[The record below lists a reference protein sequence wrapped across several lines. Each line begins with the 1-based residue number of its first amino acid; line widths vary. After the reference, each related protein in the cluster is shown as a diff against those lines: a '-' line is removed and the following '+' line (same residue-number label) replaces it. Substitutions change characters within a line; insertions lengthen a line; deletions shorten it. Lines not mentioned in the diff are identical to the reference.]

1 MEVHLSDLEDG
12 IVCLISALRK
22 REKMSPTKKVA
33 SREFLGM
40 GLGYLLFRLGTFGV
54 KRLPV
59 ASLSSCGGKI
69 GLLTFHLLR
78 GWRRVALNN
87 LNLVFGR
94 EKAKDEIQ
102 WMCRTLF
109 KNMARD
115 MMEVY
120 RCVDFEDRYFKTLVR
135 FEGKE
140 HLDHALKEGKG
151 AIAVSAHLGNFPLMC
166 ARLANEGYPL
176 SLVARDPENPKIA
189 KAITSLR
196 DAVGIES
203 IPDEPRMACVSRC
216 FKALKGNRVLML
228 QIDQNAPVTEAW
240 VDFFGYLVP
249 TFKGPVLLS
258 IRTGAPILPMFV
270 RRNQNNFHQI
280 TVHPP
285 FTLNITGNA
294 EHDITSNLARLTKII
309 EVAIRDYP
317 EQWLWI
323 YRRFKRA
330 RDIKTGERLFHKHP

>member
-1 MEVHLSDLEDG
+1 MGKKGE
-12 IVCLISALRK
+12 R
-22 REKMSPTKKVA
+22 MSGTKKV
-33 SREFLGM
+33 SSGKSLQMRS
-40 GLGYLLFRLGTFGV
+40 GYLLFRLGTFGL

-59 ASLSSCGGKI
+59 ASLSSCGEKI
-69 GLLTFHLLR
+69 GFLTFYLLR

-87 LNLVFGR
+87 LNLVFGK
-94 EKAKDEIQ
+94 EKAQDEIESI
-102 WMCRTLF
+102 CRALF
-109 KNMARD
+109 KNMVSD

-135 FEGKE
+135 LEGKE
-140 HLDHALKEGKG
+140 HLDRALKEGKG

-176 SLVARDPENPKIA
+176 SLVARDPENPKVA

-196 DAVGIES
+196 DAIGMES
-203 IPDEPRMACVSRC
+203 IPDEPRMACVARC

-249 TFKGPVLLS
+249 TFKGPVLFS
-258 IRTGAPILPMFV
+258 MRTGAPILPMFV
-270 RRNQNNFHQI
+270 RRDSNNLHQI

-294 EHDITSNLARLTKII
+294 EQDIPSNLARLTKII
-309 EVAIRDYP
+309 EAAIREYP

-330 RDIKTGERLFHKHP
+330 RDIKTGERLFRKHP

>member
-1 MEVHLSDLEDG
+1 MG
-12 IVCLISALRK
+12 GR
-22 REKMSPTKKVA
+22 KKV
-33 SREFLGM
+33 SLGKSLGM
-40 GLGYLLFRLGTFGV
+40 LSGYLLFRLGTFGL

-59 ASLSSCGGKI
+59 ASLSSFGGKI
-69 GLLTFHLLR
+69 GLLTFYLFR
-78 GWRRVALNN
+78 SWRRVALSN
-87 LNLVFGR
+87 LTLALGQ

-102 WMCRTLF
+102 WICRELF
-109 KNMARD
+109 RNMARD

-120 RCVDFEDRYFKTLVR
+120 RCVDFEDSYFKTLVR

-140 HLDHALKEGKG
+140 HLDRALKEGKG
-151 AIAVSAHLGNFPLMC
+151 AIVVSAHLGNFPLMG

-196 DAVGIES
+196 DAVGMES

-249 TFKGPVLLS
+249 TFKGPVLFS
-258 IRTGAPILPMFV
+258 MRTGAPILPMFM
-270 RRNQNNFHQI
+270 RRNSNNLHQI
-280 TVHPP
+280 TIHPP
-285 FTLNITGNA
+285 FTLNIAGNA
-294 EHDITSNLARLTKII
+294 EQDITSNLARLTKII
-309 EVAIRDYP
+309 EAAIREYP

-330 RDIKTGERLFHKHP
+330 RDIQTGERLFRKHP

>member
-1 MEVHLSDLEDG
+1 MVG
-12 IVCLISALRK
+12 
-22 REKMSPTKKVA
+22 KKKF
-33 SREFLGM
+33 SLGKFLKIH
-40 GLGYLLFRLGTFGV
+40 LGYLLFRFSTFWV
-54 KRLPV
+54 KCLPV
-59 ASLSSCGGKI
+59 ESLASYGEKL
-69 GLLTFHLLR
+69 GLLAFHLLR
-78 GWRRVALNN
+78 GWRRVAFAN
-87 LNLVFGR
+87 LNLALGR
-94 EKAKDEIQ
+94 EKGKDEIH
-102 WMCRTLF
+102 WICRELF

-120 RCVDFEDRYFKTLVR
+120 RCVDFEDSYFKTLVR
-135 FEGKE
+135 FEGKG
-140 HLDHALKEGKG
+140 HLDRALKEGKG

-196 DAVGIES
+196 DAVGMES

-228 QIDQNAPVTEAW
+228 QIDQNAPITEAW

-258 IRTGAPILPMFV
+258 IRTGAPILPMFIT
-270 RRNQNNFHQI
+270 RGSAHLHTI

-285 FTLNITGNA
+285 FDLITSKNV
-294 EHDITSNLARLTKII
+294 EQDITSNLARLTKII
-309 EVAIRDYP
+309 EAAIRDYP

-330 RDIKTGERLFHKHP
+330 RDIRTGERVFPKRQKAVV